1 MDDLDSAAQAV
12 LKASAQAAGAPDA
25 AAADVRGLID
35 GPGSYE
41 LVGFISH
48 MGRNTACGHYV
59 CHIKKDGR

>member
-1 MDDLDSAAQAV
+1 MDDLDSAVQTVLAGQAQAPQGV
-12 LKASAQAAGAPDA
+12 AGG
-25 AAADVRGLID
+25 DVGRLLD

-59 CHIKKDGR
+59 CHIKKEGR